1 MPAGPRAALNRDE
14 IAATQRSSPG
24 CLSAANGS
32 AAVARGGRGESSA
45 SPCSMGS
52 EVIRLPPTVFEALV
66 EMWTSVL
73 IAEYAALSEDV
84 EKRAA

>member
-1 MPAGPRAALNRDE
+1 M
-14 IAATQRSSPG
+14 
-24 CLSAANGS
+24 
-32 AAVARGGRGESSA
+32 
-45 SPCSMGS
+45 
-52 EVIRLPPTVFEALV
+52 IRLPPTVFEDLV